1 MVHGARAPWNP
12 RKQPSVP
19 PSDSVDT
26 LGGRGLHCPESRF
39 RSNPIRAPSGDAYA
53 KEIITEKMRAAIG
66 VKSKPVSYPVER
78 WHVQRF
84 AEAIDDDNPLYRDAE
99 FAKKHGYADVV
110 VSPTFLRCMIPEALP
125 MDPRAESGLD
135 RVLDGGSEWE
145 YFEPVHPGDTIT
157 VTAEFLD
164 MNVKSGRMGD
174 MYVGRVITTYSNGAG
189 KTVATQ
195 TSTRILY

>member
-1 MVHGARAPWNP
+1 MP
-12 RKQPSVP
+12 
-19 PSDSVDT
+19 
-26 LGGRGLHCPESRF
+26 
-39 RSNPIRAPSGDAYA
+39 
-53 KEIITEKMRAAIG
+53 KEIITQKMRDAIG

-84 AEAIDDDNPLYRDAE
+84 AEAIGDDNPLYRDPE
-99 FAKKHGYADVV
+99 FAKKHVYRDVT

-125 MDPRAESGLD
+125 IDARVESGLD

-145 YFEPVHPGDTIT
+145 YFEPVYPGDTIT
-157 VTAEFLD
+157 VTAEHLD

-174 MYVGRVITTYSNGAG
+174 MFIGRVITTYSNDAG

>member
-1 MVHGARAPWNP
+1 MEPPGQRPWA
-12 RKQPSVP
+12 P
-19 PSDSVDT
+19 PSIPLT
-26 LGGRGLHCPESRF
+26 LSEGVGYT
-39 RSNPIRAPSGDAYA
+39 APSPASA
-53 KEIITEKMRAAIG
+53 ATPFARHPETRMPKEIITEKMRAAIG

-84 AEAIDDDNPLYRDAE
+84 AEAIGDDNPLYRDAE
-99 FAKKHGYADVV
+99 FAKRHGYADVI

>member
-1 MVHGARAPWNP
+1 MP
-12 RKQPSVP
+12 
-19 PSDSVDT
+19 
-26 LGGRGLHCPESRF
+26 
-39 RSNPIRAPSGDAYA
+39 
-53 KEIITEKMRAAIG
+53 KEIITGKMRAAIG
-66 VKSKPVSYPVER
+66 VKSKAVSYPVER

-84 AEAIDDDNPLYRDAE
+84 AEAIGDGNPLYRDAE
-99 FAKKHGYADVV
+99 FAKKHGYRDVT

-125 MDPRAESGLD
+125 MDARVESGLD

-157 VTAEFLD
+157 VTAEHLD
-164 MNVKSGRMGD
+164 MNIKSGRMGD
-174 MYVGRVITTYSNGAG
+174 MFIGRVITTYSNQAG